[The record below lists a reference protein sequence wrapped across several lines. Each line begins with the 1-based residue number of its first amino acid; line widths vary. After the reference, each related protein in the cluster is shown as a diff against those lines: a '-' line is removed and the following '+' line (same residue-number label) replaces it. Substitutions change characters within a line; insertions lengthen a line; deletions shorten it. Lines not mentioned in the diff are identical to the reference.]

1 MGLRR
6 RTDWT
11 RYNLAKERRFM
22 ERTAQ
27 IHAVDKP
34 CENCAGLGADPG
46 SLHEPDECPVCLGS
60 GVQLAPETVER
71 KGMGT
76 ATTAPSDSPYHT
88 AAGRTNKKA

>member
-1 MGLRR
+1 MIAKRN
-6 RTDWT
+6 DWQS
-11 RYNLAKERRFM
+11 YNFAKERRFM
-22 ERTAQ
+22 ARTAARQ
-27 IHAVDKP
+27 QLADRP
-34 CENCAGLGADPG
+34 CENCGGFGADPG
-46 SLHEPDECPVCLGS
+46 SLGEPDECPVCLGS